1 MAVVV
6 GVMVELSDFLEQA
19 SKIPAKKI
27 EETAINFNFIKIYKI
42 VRNIKLFVD
51 YYLNIDFI
59 LIFSVC

>member
-1 MAVVV
+1 MVVVV

-19 SKIPAKKI
+19 NKIPAKKI

-42 VRNIKLFVD
+42 VRNIKLIVD